1 VSSERLKAYVQ
12 AQLPVVDAALG
23 DCLPGDDGMA
33 GRLGE
38 AMRYSVFA
46 GGKRFRP
53 MLVLLACDLFGGNRE
68 RAIPAAC
75 AIEMIHTY
83 SLIHDDLPAMDDDD
97 FRRGRP
103 SSHKAFDEATAILA
117 GDALL
122 TLAFEAAASPASG
135 DAAAAIV
142 RELARGAGTQ
152 GMLGGQMAD
161 MVMEQTEPTAEAVDF
176 IHRHKTAALVVAALR
191 LGAVAADASQEDV
204 DRIGRYGE
212 AVGLAFQVAD
222 DVLDVQSSSAELG
235 KTVGKDAASG
245 KVTYPAVYGLDEARR
260 RAEQLVDDAIALL
273 EPYGERAELLRD
285 IARYVIERKA

>member
-1 VSSERLKAYVQ
+1 VSSEQLKAYVKEH
-12 AQLPVVDAALG
+12 LSLVDTALQ
-23 DCLPGDDGMA
+23 DYLPGTDGLA

-38 AMRYSVFA
+38 AMAYSVFA

-53 MLVLLACDLFGGNRE
+53 ILVLMACDLFGGDRC
-68 RAIPAAC
+68 RALPAAC

-117 GDALL
+117 GDGLL
-122 TLAFEAAASPASG
+122 TLAFETAASAASG
-135 DAAAAIV
+135 DAAAPFV
-142 RELARGAGTQ
+142 RELAQGAGTD

-161 MVMEQTEPTAEAVDF
+161 MVMERQAPTAEAVDF
-176 IHRHKTAALVVAALR
+176 IHRHKTAALVVTSLR
-191 LGAVAADASQEDV
+191 LGAIAAGASQEDI
-204 DRIGRYGE
+204 DRMGRFGE

-222 DVLDVQSSSAELG
+222 DVLDVESSDGELG

-245 KVTYPAVYGLDEARR
+245 KVTYPAVYGLEEARR
-260 RAEQLVDDAIALL
+260 RARDLVDEAIALL
-273 EPYGERAELLRD
+273 EPYGDRAELLRD
-285 IARYVIERKA
+285 IARFVVERKA

>member
-1 VSSERLKAYVQ
+1 
-12 AQLPVVDAALG
+12 
-23 DCLPGDDGMA
+23 MA